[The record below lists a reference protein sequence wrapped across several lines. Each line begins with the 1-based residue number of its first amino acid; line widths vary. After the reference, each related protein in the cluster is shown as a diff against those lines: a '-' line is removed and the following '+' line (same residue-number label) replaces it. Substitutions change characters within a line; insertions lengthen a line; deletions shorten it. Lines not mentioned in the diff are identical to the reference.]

1 MSSKIPHL
9 GLQVLAHS
17 TPKQHQV
24 DIYDEIFGRQ
34 GIVESLI
41 SGIYDLVGITA
52 MTSGAARAYELA
64 AICREHKIP
73 VIFGGIHAT
82 TCSDEAQPHF
92 DSIVIGEADEI
103 WPKILDDFQA
113 GKLQPRY
120 KADELPELVN
130 GVGTGCQ
137 DVDPVNG
144 RYTVVSIQTSRGCPT
159 GCRFCS
165 VTKVN
170 GAKIRRRPVDE
181 IIDEWNSIK
190 KSFVF
195 IVDDNFFG
203 LSKTQGQWSKEFLHQ
218 LIRRGKKHLWFSQT
232 TINMGDDKEAL
243 DLAYK
248 AGCRAMLVGIES
260 FEEDSLNSFQK
271 KLNCQNI
278 NRYQE
283 LIDGFHRSGIAVF
296 GCFIIGCDN
305 DTPESIGRT
314 ARTAVNLGVDI
325 IQITNLTPLPGTD
338 LFEEFKRNDRILANN
353 YPDDWEKYTF
363 INTVFKPKSMTA
375 REMDEAMFLFRRG
388 AVERHWIL
396 KRTIKSLIKT
406 RSISTAL
413 FVHGMNKG
421 FLELAQAQVPH
432 DAKLF
437 PHLMNVPPTHF
448 PD

>member
-1 MSSKIPHL
+1 M
-9 GLQVLAHS
+9 
-17 TPKQHQV
+17 
-24 DIYDEIFGRQ
+24 
-34 GIVESLI
+34 
-41 SGIYDLVGITA
+41 
-52 MTSGAARAYELA
+52 
-64 AICREHKIP
+64 
-73 VIFGGIHAT
+73 
-82 TCSDEAQPHF
+82 
-92 DSIVIGEADEI
+92 
-103 WPKILDDFQA
+103 A
-113 GKLQPRY
+113 GKIEQRY
-120 KADELPELVN
+120 KCDELGVLDN
-130 GVGTGCQ
+130 IVGTGCQ

-144 RYTVVSIQTSRGCPT
+144 RYTVASIQTSRGCPT